1 MAETAIMSA
10 EKVALQYAQSTS
22 TWVISDIKLGKL
34 PQQIAG
40 YNVSAEAESAMR
52 KILNVTDKN
61 NKYALDVCTRESICS
76 SVRDMVIQGLSV
88 TKNQGYFIVRGSQLQ
103 LMRSY
108 FGTQTIFNRN
118 FPYLRAVANVLFE
131 GDEFDYAYDEV
142 YGFEYVDNIK
152 PKAENRD
159 KPIKIAFGVIIDI
172 RTKERVYGCVMT
184 AKEIK
189 TAWSHG
195 QTHKVQDEFPQE
207 MAKRTLL
214 NRMLKNYIN
223 TSDSIDPRVAESF
236 NRTTENEYATDE
248 PSEPKEVDKMI
259 RQKSRGAE
267 GLSEILKQ
275 AETPKEEPKKMPEFA
290 PNPDVKAEAQS
301 SVNAKAPKNDVDEFV
316 DENGEIIQGE
326 KSNASTGFFEEDEF
340 HLGNEPDDAPISAEE
355 EFDRIPW

>member
-10 EKVALQYAQSTS
+10 EKRALQYAQQAS
-22 TWVISDIKLGKL
+22 TWIITDINSGKL
-34 PQQIAG
+34 PSVAG
-40 YNVSAEAESAMR
+40 YNVNVEAESAMMN
-52 KILNVTDKN
+52 IMNVTDKN
-61 NKYALDVCTRESICS
+61 NRYALESCTRESIYS
-76 SVRDMVIQGLSV
+76 AVRDMAIQGLSV
-88 TKNQGYFIVRGSQLQ
+88 TKSQCYFIAHANKLKFR
-103 LMRSY
+103 RSY
-108 FGTQTIFNRN
+108 FGTQTVFNRN
-118 FPYLRAVANVLFE
+118 FPYLRAIANVLFE
-131 GDEFDYAYDEV
+131 GDEFEYFYDDV
-142 YGFEYVDNIK
+142 YGFEYIDNIK

-159 KPIKIAFGVIIDI
+159 NPIKLAFGSIIDI

-195 QTHKVQDEFPQE
+195 QTQKVQNEFPQE

-236 NRTTENEYATDE
+236 NRTTQDEYVNDE

-267 GLSEILKQ
+267 GLNEILKQ
-275 AETPKEEPKKMPEFA
+275 AETPKEEPKETP
-290 PNPDVKAEAQS
+290 KAEVKVEVQS

-326 KSNASTGFFEEDEF
+326 KSDASTGFFEEDEF
-340 HLGNEPDDAPISAEE
+340 HLGNEPDDAPISTEE